1 MSEVNK
7 AVIRRVIEEG
17 MNKHNLAVFNELC
30 PSVVYHSP
38 ATGQLRGGAF
48 RDFVNSFLTAFPD
61 ARAAVLDQFAEGD
74 RVATRWSFTGT
85 HNGLFLG
92 NTPTGRSVKITCMWM
107 DRIVKGK
114 IVEQWAE
121 WDTLG
126 MMRQLGLVPEVKAHE
141 VVKV

>member
-1 MSEVNK
+1 MSEINK

-17 MNKHNLAVFNELC
+17 MNKHNPAVFNDLC
-30 PSVVYHSP
+30 PSIEYYSP
-38 ATGQLRGGAF
+38 ATGQLRGRAF
-48 RDFVNSFLTAFPD
+48 RDFVSSFLTAFPD

-85 HNGLFLG
+85 HKGLFPG
-92 NTPTGRSVKITCMWM
+92 NAPTGRSVTITCMWM

-114 IVEQWAE
+114 IVEQRAE

-126 MMRQLGLVPEVKAHE
+126 MLRQLGLVPEVAG
-141 VVKV
+141 V